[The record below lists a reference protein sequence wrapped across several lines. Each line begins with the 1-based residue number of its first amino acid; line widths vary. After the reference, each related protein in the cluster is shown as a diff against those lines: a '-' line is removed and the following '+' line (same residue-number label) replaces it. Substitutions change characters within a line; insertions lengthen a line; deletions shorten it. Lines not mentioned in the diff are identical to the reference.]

1 MNPITPI
8 NPMGGSATGLSGVL
22 SDSPLNARID
32 AAPRPEE
39 EGGFGSAFAQMIEAV
54 NGLQAQAA
62 GLEEQLHSDNPV
74 ELHRVMIAAE
84 QAGTAMDLLIEVRN
98 RLVETYQELMRMQV

>member
-1 MNPITPI
+1 MTPIDPITAA
-8 NPMGGSATGLSGVL
+8 SAGLSGVF
-22 SDSPLNARID
+22 SDSPLHTRID
-32 AAPRPEE
+32 AATRTGEAAGIGNP
-39 EGGFGSAFAQMIEAV
+39 FAVMVEAV

-62 GLEEQLHSDNPV
+62 NLEEQLHSDNPV

-98 RLVETYQELMRMQV
+98 RLVETYQELMRMQI